1 MWQDVVTDQRAD
13 VGEFLVGCDED
24 RLDEELITALCVW
37 RRVLLHG
44 LEKDL
49 DLYIFAGLNASAV
62 GAHTVSAGATSARAA
77 EDDEGCK
84 REQGRAHCLG
94 AVVLTCRR

>member
-1 MWQDVVTDQRAD
+1 MWQEVVTDQGAD
-13 VGEFLVGCDED
+13 VGEFLVGCDKN
-24 RLDEELITALCVW
+24 RLDEELVAALCVRW
-37 RRVLLHG
+37 RVLLHG

-77 EDDEGCK
+77 RDEEGCN

-94 AVVLTCRR
+94 AVVLTCKR